1 MLPCIANQ
9 KHAVGWVK
17 AMKKLV
23 HLLRTCKARFIDN
36 KEPFLS
42 ISGCFVPN
50 EMAGETRIPRRFAP
64 RNDRRMGLCGA
75 SVRPDG

>member
-9 KHAVGWVK
+9 KHAVGCVK

-23 HLLRTCKARFIDN
+23 HLLGTCKARFIDN

-42 ISGCFVPN
+42 IGP
-50 EMAGETRIPRRFAP
+50 GRLTRVIIWVMILVIGAFAWWIYMQLAP
-64 RNDRRMGLCGA
+64 MD
-75 SVRPDG
+75 

>member
-1 MLPCIANQ
+1 
-9 KHAVGWVK
+9 
-17 AMKKLV
+17 MKKLV

-50 EMAGETRIPRRFAP
+50 EMALERATPFRMKRRKQSWQ
-64 RNDRRMGLCGA
+64 RRDTVFMPA
-75 SVRPDG
+75 VRWSR